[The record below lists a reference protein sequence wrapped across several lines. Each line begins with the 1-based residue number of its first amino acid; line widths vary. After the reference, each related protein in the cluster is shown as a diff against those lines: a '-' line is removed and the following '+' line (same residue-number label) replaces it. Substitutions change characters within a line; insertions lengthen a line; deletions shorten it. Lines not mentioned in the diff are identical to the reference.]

1 METPDKTI
9 KYNLFDYAYY
19 VGRSFILPWLDGN
32 AVVIYPLMMVIALLL
47 PSFCDGVLGIS
58 GDTIPLII
66 FVLLTAFFYIL
77 VSKLY
82 KRNYRSILVKAHF
95 NETKWAKW
103 YMKLLFSIFWLLLPF
118 LIIGLI
124 FVLSGGLE

>member
-1 METPDKTI
+1 METPDRII

-19 VGRSFILPWLDGN
+19 VGRRFILPRFDGSS
-32 AVVIYPLMMVIALLL
+32 VLIYPLMMIIMLLL

-66 FVLLTAFFYIL
+66 FVLLTASSYIL

-82 KRNYRSILVKAHF
+82 ERNYRSILVKAHF

-103 YMKLLFSIFWLLLPF
+103 YMMLLFSIFWLLLPF

>member
-1 METPDKTI
+1 METPDRMI

-19 VGRSFILPWLDGN
+19 VGRRFILPWLDGSS
-32 AVVIYPLMMVIALLL
+32 VV
-47 PSFCDGVLGIS
+47 
-58 GDTIPLII
+58 
-66 FVLLTAFFYIL
+66 
-77 VSKLY
+77 
-82 KRNYRSILVKAHF
+82 F